1 MNIVLSTY
9 AVKSSDG
16 SIDTAQT
23 LAKFSADLDTFVSLQ
38 AADTE
43 AVAQAVSDTFDA
55 NLGVRI
61 NMPYLVS
68 QCLPRLG
75 VTSATHKSLTER
87 VQAYVRSNADGKG
100 LDLFSI
106 EKGKN
111 GGVAR
116 KSDIPAAP
124 AAQ

>member
-1 MNIVLSTY
+1 MNITLSTY
-9 AVKSSDG
+9 AVKHTDG
-16 SIDTAQT
+16 SIDTAGT
-23 LAKFSADLDTFVSLQ
+23 LAKFSSDLDTFVSLQ

-55 NLGVRI
+55 NKGVRI
-61 NMPYLVS
+61 NMPYLVN
-68 QCLPRLG
+68 QALPLLG

-100 LDLFSI
+100 ADLFSI

-111 GGVAR
+111 GGCAR

-124 AAQ
+124 AAE